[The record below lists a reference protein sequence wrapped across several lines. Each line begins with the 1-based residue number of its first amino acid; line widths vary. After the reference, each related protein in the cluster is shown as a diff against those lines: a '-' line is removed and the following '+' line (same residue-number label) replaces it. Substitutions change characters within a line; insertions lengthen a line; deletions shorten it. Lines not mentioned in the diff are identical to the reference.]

1 MWVWGWEDSL
11 LGGVP
16 QMAAQMSAYAKEN
29 YGCTSVR
36 NQVVPVLCLFQTA
49 ECHLGAGDVFLGVLE
64 VFELY
69 EQISH
74 GFAGEPGGLR
84 D

>member
-1 MWVWGWEDSL
+1 
-11 LGGVP
+11 
-16 QMAAQMSAYAKEN
+16 MATQMSAYAKERC
-29 YGCTSVR
+29 GCTSVR

-49 ECHLGAGDVFLGVLE
+49 KCHLGAGNVFLGVLE

-74 GFAGEPGGLR
+74 SFVGEPGGLWG
-84 D
+84 